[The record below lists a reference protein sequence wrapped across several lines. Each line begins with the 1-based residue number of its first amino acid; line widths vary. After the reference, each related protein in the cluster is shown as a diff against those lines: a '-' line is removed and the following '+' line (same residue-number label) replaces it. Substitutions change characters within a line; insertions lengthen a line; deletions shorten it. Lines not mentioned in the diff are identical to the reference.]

1 MAGSGGPVAT
11 FSVWDYVVFAGLILF
26 AAGIGLF
33 QAIRGRKDI
42 SSEEFLLGGR
52 QMTAVPVALSLTASF
67 MSGIT
72 VIGTPAEA
80 YMYGT
85 PFWVFVFS
93 YAIMSIITAEIFV
106 PLFYRL
112 GITSTYEYLE
122 MRFNK
127 LIRVIGTSMY
137 IAQTALYTGMV
148 IYAPALALNQI
159 TGLDLWGVLVATGAV
174 CIIYCTLGGLKAV
187 IWTDVFQMIIMLA
200 GFVAVIARGAVL
212 QGGLGNIWNDSYH
225 GGRLETFSFDFD
237 PLRRHSFW
245 TIVVGGS
252 LMWTSMYSI
261 NQSQVQRYISCR
273 TVTQA
278 KLSLYVNMV
287 GLMIT
292 VSLAMLSGLTMYS
305 IYKDC
310 DPFTN
315 KDVGASDQL
324 LPYLVMDILADFPGL
339 PGLFVAAAYSGTLST
354 VSSSINALVAVTVA
368 DFLKPAFPWL
378 TERQQSWINMGMSVF
393 YGGVCIG
400 MAGVASMMGNIL
412 QAALSIFGM
421 ISGPLLGLYL
431 LGMFF
436 RCTNSTGGLVGLI
449 SGLVITLWVG
459 IGAQL
464 YPPLPEKILRLPLS
478 VEGCVAQDLNETT
491 TMIPFSTVLQTTTP
505 QPRPVLADTW
515 YSLSYLYFCPVG
527 ILVTMITGLI
537 VSAISGGCKQ
547 KKVRP
552 ELFIGKSDLIC
563 FGCRN
568 SDSEVSDLIEK
579 EPKHIQGLDSPV
591 FYDNEIALKEKDH
604 KEKITKF

>member
-1 MAGSGGPVAT
+1 MPGSGGPVAT

-33 QAIRGRKDI
+33 QAIRGRKET
-42 SSEEFLLGGR
+42 SSSEFLLGGR

-80 YMYGT
+80 YLYGT
-85 PFWVFVFS
+85 PFWLFVFS
-93 YAIMSIITAEIFV
+93 YAIMSTISAELFV

-112 GITSTYEYLE
+112 NITSTYEYLE
-122 MRFNK
+122 MRYNK
-127 LIRVIGTSMY
+127 LIRIIGTSMY

-159 TGLDLWGVLVATGAV
+159 TGLDLWGVLVATGVV

-187 IWTDVFQMIIMLA
+187 IWTDVFQMVIMLA
-200 GFVAVIARGAVL
+200 GFVAVIARGAAL
-212 QGGLGNIWNDSYH
+212 QGGLGRVWNDSYH
-225 GGRLETFSFDFD
+225 GGRLETFSFDPD

-273 TVTQA
+273 TMTQA
-278 KLSLYVNMV
+278 KLALYVNMV
-287 GLMIT
+287 GLWVT

-310 DPFTN
+310 DPFSN
-315 KDVGASDQL
+315 KDVGATDQL

-354 VSSSINALVAVTVA
+354 VSSSINALVAVTVE
-368 DFLKPAFPWL
+368 DFLKPSLPWL
-378 TERQQSWINMGMSVF
+378 TERQLSWINMGMSVF
-393 YGGVCIG
+393 YGAVCIG

-421 ISGPLLGLYL
+421 ISGPLLGLYV

-436 RCTNSTGGLVGLI
+436 RCVNSTGGLVGLI
-449 SGLVITLWVG
+449 SGLIITLWVG

-464 YPPLPEKILRLPLS
+464 YPPLPEKTLRLPLS
-478 VEGCVAQDLNETT
+478 VDGCIAPEMNQTT
-491 TMIPFSTVLQTTTP
+491 TMTPFSTVLQTTTP
-505 QPRPVLADTW
+505 MPRPALADSW

-527 ILVTMITGLI
+527 IIVTMITGLF
-537 VSAISGGCKQ
+537 VSAVSGGCKQ
-547 KKVRP
+547 QKDRP
-552 ELFIGKSDLIC
+552 ELFITKSDLLC
-563 FGCRN
+563 FRR
-568 SDSEVSDLIEK
+568 SEDTEMSKPDLIEK
-579 EPKHIQGLDSPV
+579 ESKHVQGLDSPV
-591 FYDNEIALKEKDH
+591 FCDNEIALKEKES
-604 KEKITKF
+604 EKITRF